1 MLSVCDPAAHHGL
14 SFPAGGEEGEMKG
27 GQGKW
32 AAAKMDGARRP
43 PPTCPEVSGSVEVTP
58 TCLPALRRAGGGM
71 ARAVEPKETKG
82 KKSSKEPLNGWKVLL
97 LFRVNVSPP

>member
-14 SFPAGGEEGEMKG
+14 SFPTGGRGGKEG

-32 AAAKMDGARRP
+32 AAAKMDGARGP

-58 TCLPALRRAGGGM
+58 TCPPPSRRRDGSDRRTEGD
-71 ARAVEPKETKG
+71 EG
-82 KKSSKEPLNGWKVLL
+82 KKKFKRATEWMEGLL
-97 LFRVNVSPP
+97 SCSE